1 MAIIFLGYPADVGRA
16 SRAEAAQHREQI
28 VTATA
33 QLLRERGS
41 AGISVQDVMGAAGLS
56 HGGFY
61 KHFAS
66 KDELLGLATEVAF
79 QSVQAQLDGLTERED
94 GWDLLVGDYLSARHR
109 DAPGTGCANTA
120 LAGEAALANTDA
132 PLRKAYEAG
141 LKRMLES
148 LATLEGLPE
157 DQEEARRRAVVD
169 LATLVGALS
178 LARATG
184 KTPLSQEI
192 LKTVRDELKVRR
204 GR

>member
-1 MAIIFLGYPADVGRA
+1 
-16 SRAEAAQHREQI
+16 
-28 VTATA
+28 
-33 QLLRERGS
+33 
-41 AGISVQDVMGAAGLS
+41 MGAAGLS

-79 QSVQAQLDGLTERED
+79 QSVQTQIAGLAERED
-94 GWDLLVGDYLSARHR
+94 GWNQLVGDYLSPEHR
-109 DAPGTGCANTA
+109 DAPATGCANTA
-120 LAGEAALANTDA
+120 LAVESALAAADA
-132 PLRKAYEAG
+132 PLRNAYADG
-141 LKRMLES
+141 LKRTLEFLTS
-148 LATLEGLPE
+148 LEGLPE

-184 KTPLSQEI
+184 KTPLSEEVLQ
-192 LKTVRDELKVRR
+192 TVRDELTARR

>member
-1 MAIIFLGYPADVGRA
+1 MGRA

-33 QLLRERGS
+33 QLLQERGS

-79 QSVQAQLDGLTERED
+79 GSMLAHLA
-94 GWDLLVGDYLSARHR
+94 DLAGNDDAWGRLVGDYLSARHR
-109 DAPGTGCANTA
+109 DEPGTGCPNTA
-120 LAGEAALANTDA
+120 LAGESAHAGGEA
-132 PLRKAYEAG
+132 PLRTAYADG
-141 LKRMLES
+141 LVKTLES
-148 LATLEGLPE
+148 LTNLEGLPADRE
-157 DQEEARRRAVVD
+157 AARRRAVVD
-169 LATLVGALS
+169 LSTLVGALS

-184 KTPLSQEI
+184 GTALSDEI
-192 LKTVRDELKVRR
+192 LRTAREALTAKRDR
-204 GR
+204 

>member
-1 MAIIFLGYPADVGRA
+1 MGRS

-66 KDELLGLATEVAF
+66 KDELLGIATEVAF
-79 QSVQAQLDGLTERED
+79 QSVLAQITDLTERTD
-94 GWDLLVGDYLSARHR
+94 AWDAFVARYLSAEHR

-120 LAGEAALANTDA
+120 LAVESARANADA
-132 PLRKAYEAG
+132 PLRTAYAEG
-141 LKRMLES
+141 LKGMIEFLV
-148 LATLEGLPE
+148 ALEGLPE

-184 KTPLSQEI
+184 TTPLSEEI
-192 LKTVRDELKVRR
+192 LDTVRDELTARR
-204 GR
+204 SR